1 MRQSIA
7 SRLSALYATLLGI
20 TVLLVILAS
29 SVALVYELAG
39 FSRDIVYAKHEE
51 ARVLAEQN
59 AAQGISIEKAAPDIV
74 KAISGIGLSVAVY
87 DRKGKFLAGDKALR
101 PGILD
106 RVLAGK
112 DSIPMTSAREKDGS
126 IAVELPPDLPP
137 PQPFTTPSPG
147 ARTVG
152 KIVYHE
158 SYGMF
163 SSRSGVFIRGGPAVP
178 GTQPPERFSLT
189 AVEGGYVA
197 FAPSLPL
204 LLISLVP
211 YWRVVITIAIAS
223 ILLSW
228 FVGRL
233 FARQALQPITE
244 VTESLQ
250 ALAGGDFTQ
259 RRFVMGGGDEVATLT
274 AAYNDAVAGVS
285 GAMDERRRVEERMRQ
300 FVADAGHELRTP
312 LTVIA
317 GYIDVLRRGALE
329 EPTIARQ
336 ILATMALEKEHMRVL
351 IDRLMRLARLDGE
364 APPRNEPIDVVEL
377 LRSQCDAARRLD
389 EGRDIDYSV
398 EGVTEVRGDRG
409 ELGEAIWNVVEN
421 ALKYAPE
428 GAIHL
433 RASAVDGVPTIAISD
448 EGPGMT
454 ESARLHAFERF
465 YRGDERGEIVGS
477 GLGLAIAKRAVER
490 AGGTISIDSAPGHGT
505 TVTIRLSSD
514 SNGVR

>member
-7 SRLSALYATLLGI
+7 SRLSTLYATLLGI

-39 FSRDIVYAKHEE
+39 FSRDIVFAKHEE
-51 ARVLAEQN
+51 ARILAEQN
-59 AAQGISIEKAAPDIV
+59 AEQGISLQKAAPDIV
-74 KAISGIGLSVAVY
+74 KAISGIGLNVAVF
-87 DRKGKFLAGDKALR
+87 DRKGTFLAGDKTLR

-112 DSIPMTSAREKDGS
+112 DVVPMPGPRVRSSDVTIERSS
-126 IAVELPPDLPP
+126 QPPN
-137 PQPFTTPSPG
+137 QPFVTPSPG
-147 ARTVG
+147 TRTVG

-158 SYGMF
+158 AFGLTSDGRQIF
-163 SSRSGVFIRGGPAVP
+163 IRSGSQPDAAE
-178 GTQPPERFSLT
+178 PPERFSLT
-189 AVEGGYVA
+189 AVQGGYVA
-197 FAPSLPL
+197 FQPSLPL

-233 FARQALQPITE
+233 FARQALQPINE

-250 ALAGGDFTQ
+250 ALAAGDFTQ
-259 RRFVMGGGDEVATLT
+259 RRFVMAGGDEVATLT
-274 AAYNDAVAGVS
+274 AAYNDAVAGVAA
-285 GAMDERRRVEERMRQ
+285 AMDERKRVEERMRQ

-312 LTVIA
+312 LTVIS

-336 ILATMALEKEHMRVL
+336 ILGTMSLEKEHMRVL

-364 APPRNEPIDVVEL
+364 APPRDETIDVAEL
-377 LRSQCDAARRLD
+377 LRSQCDAARRMD
-389 EGRDIDYSV
+389 EGRAIDYSV
-398 EGVTEVRGDRG
+398 EGITDVRGDRG
-409 ELGEAIWNVVEN
+409 ELGEAIWNAVEN

-428 GAIHL
+428 AAIHL
-433 RASAVDGVPTIAISD
+433 RGTAVDGVATITIRD

-454 ESARLHAFERF
+454 ESARIHAFERF

-490 AGGTISIDSAPGHGT
+490 AGGTIAIDSAPGHGT
-505 TVTIRLSSD
+505 TVTIRLSPD
-514 SNGVR
+514 SHPRR